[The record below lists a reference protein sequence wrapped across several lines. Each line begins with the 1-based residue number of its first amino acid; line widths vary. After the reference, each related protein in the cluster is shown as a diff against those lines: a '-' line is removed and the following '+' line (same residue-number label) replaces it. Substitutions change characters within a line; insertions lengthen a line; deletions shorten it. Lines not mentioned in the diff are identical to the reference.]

1 MEYRFTKEQNV
12 HIIQVNNLNN
22 VLENRAILEKVEAL
36 VLQGFH
42 HFIIDFS
49 KLSYMSS
56 IGIGFI
62 VAIYNKTNEKNG
74 KTLLLKVPESVK
86 ELLVITKLNDV
97 FDSFETVVDAIAS
110 INNNNKPLNNK
121 KIDNQEN

>member
-1 MEYRFTKEQNV
+1 MEYRFTKKQNI

-22 VLENRAILEKVEAL
+22 VLENRTILDKVETLIA
-36 VLQGFH
+36 QGFH

-49 KLSYMSS
+49 KLAYMSS

-62 VAIYNKTNEKNG
+62 IAIYNKANENHG
-74 KTLLLKVPESVK
+74 KTLLLKVPDSVK

-97 FDSFETVVDAIAS
+97 FNSFETVEDAIAS
-110 INNNNKPLNNK
+110 IQNNDKPLNNTK
-121 KIDNQEN
+121 LDNN